1 MTPDADKRLLLV
13 DGHGMAYRAFH
24 AITPLTTQ
32 SGRPTNAVYGFIR
45 MLHQLEQVWKPTH
58 WAVVFD
64 GGLPRERLEK
74 LPTYKAQRPPM
85 PEDLRQQF
93 EPMSIFLKQSR
104 IASLR
109 MEGQEADDLMASIAR
124 DAEGQGF
131 TVYLATSDKDMFQL
145 VDDRVY
151 IVPPSKIGEKMG
163 VDEVYAKTGVR
174 PPRIV
179 EWLSLIGDNVDNI
192 PGVPGIGPKTAA
204 RLLNQFETLD
214 SLWARV
220 SEVESERIR
229 QALMDHKEDVIRNV
243 DLMTLNLNLPVPMPL
258 AEMDV
263 KVPDPGELLPFYEE
277 MEFGRLADE
286 LRKKKRTERAPDQNL
301 TFDFGA

>member
-1 MTPDADKRLLLV
+1 MIPGTDKKLLLI
-13 DGHGMAYRAFH
+13 DGHGLAYRAFH
-24 AITPLTTQ
+24 AITPLTTR

-45 MLHQLEQVWKPTH
+45 MLLQLEQTWKPTH

-74 LPTYKAQRPPM
+74 LPTYKAQRSPM
-85 PEDLRQQF
+85 PDDLRQQF
-93 EPMSIFLKQSR
+93 DPMNVFLKQSR
-104 IASLR
+104 ITSLR
-109 MEGQEADDLMASIAR
+109 MDGQEADDLMATIAR

-131 TVYLATSDKDMFQL
+131 TVYLATSDKDLFQL
-145 VDDRVY
+145 VDNRVY

-163 VDEVYAKTGVR
+163 ADEVLAKTGVR

-179 EWLSLIGDNVDNI
+179 EWLSLIGDAVDNI

-204 RLLNQFETLD
+204 KLLNQFENLA
-214 SLWARV
+214 SLWDRV

-229 QALMDHKEDVIRNV
+229 QALLQHKEDVLRNV
-243 DLMTLNLNLPVPMPL
+243 DLMTLNLKLPVSVPL

-286 LRKKKRTERAPDQNL
+286 LRKKKPPERAPDQNL
-301 TFDFGA
+301 TFDFGV